1 MIGNYRNIRGGYTT
15 LSNTRLGPF
24 RLVIDCDLRY
34 WTVGITV
41 GVGWYLR
48 LDVGPVGIS
57 VMKSDSTGGR

>member
-1 MIGNYRNIRGGYTT
+1 MIGNYRTI
-15 LSNTRLGPF
+15 SNTRLGSF
-24 RLVIDCDLRY
+24 RLVVDHDNRY

-57 VMKSDSTGGR
+57 VMKTAKTQEADKS

>member
-1 MIGNYRNIRGGYTT
+1 MIGNYRTI
-15 LSNTRLGPF
+15 SNTRLGSF

-41 GVGWYLR
+41 GVGFYLR

-57 VMKSDSTGGR
+57 VMKTAKTQEADKS